1 MNYRVNDPKT
11 KQTTA
16 MSTKNGII
24 SRILAGALPLMLVA
38 CGGDGKPALP
48 PGAQA
53 PAPDATAEGTT
64 PHTDLFTEADLKL
77 GDIDP
82 SLVEKGKTTY
92 DVKCQ
97 ACHSMGDKRI
107 VGPGWKGIT
116 TKRKPEWIMNMIV
129 HTDAML
135 ETDAEAQKMLEECLV
150 RMPNQN
156 LSHDEARQV
165 LEFMRTL

>member
-1 MNYRVNDPKT
+1 M
-11 KQTTA
+11 
-16 MSTKNGII
+16 
-24 SRILAGALPLMLVA
+24 
-38 CGGDGKPALP
+38 
-48 PGAQA
+48 
-53 PAPDATAEGTT
+53 
-64 PHTDLFTEADLKL
+64 

-82 SLVEKGKTTY
+82 ALVEKGKITY

-97 ACHSMGDKRI
+97 ACHTLTDKRV
-107 VGPGWKGIT
+107 VGPGWQGIT

-135 ETDAEAQKMLEECLV
+135 ESDAEAQKMLEECLV

>member
-1 MNYRVNDPKT
+1 MPRINNSNSIDVKT
-11 KQTTA
+11 LTLLG
-16 MSTKNGII
+16 GIM
-24 SRILAGALPLMLVA
+24 LLVA
-38 CGGDGKPALP
+38 CGGGGTPAGP
-48 PGAQA
+48 PGATT
-53 PAPDATAEGTT
+53 PPTGSGTAEGGTA
-64 PHTDLFTEADLKL
+64 HADLFTAADLNL
-77 GDIDP
+77 GEIDP
-82 SLVEKGKTTY
+82 ALAEKGKITY

-107 VGPGWKGIT
+107 VGPGWKGIM

>member
-1 MNYRVNDPKT
+1 MKPNK
-11 KQTTA
+11 
-16 MSTKNGII
+16 GISI
-24 SRILAGALPLMLVA
+24 GLLLGMIALMMAA
-38 CGGDGKPALP
+38 CGGEAKPTLP
-48 PGAQA
+48 PGVQA
-53 PAPDATAEGTT
+53 PAAGAGDASEGSTV
-64 PHTDLFTEADLKL
+64 HSGLFTAADLQL

-82 SLVEKGKTTY
+82 GMVEKGKITY

-97 ACHSMGDKRI
+97 ACHTLTDKRV
-107 VGPGWKGIT
+107 VGPGWQAIT

-135 ETDAEAQKMLEECLV
+135 ESDAEAQKMLEECLV

-156 LSHDEARQV
+156 LSHDEAREV

>member
-1 MNYRVNDPKT
+1 MRT
-11 KQTTA
+11 IGTTLRA
-16 MSTKNGII
+16 LS
-24 SRILAGALPLMLVA
+24 GAALLSLMA
-38 CGGDGKPALP
+38 CGGGDTAPSYTP
-48 PGAQA
+48 
-53 PAPDATAEGTT
+53 PAPETPVATANEAAT
-64 PHTDLFTEADLKL
+64 PHVALFTEADLKL

-82 SLVEKGKTTY
+82 AMKEKGKTTY

-97 ACHSMGDKRI
+97 ACHSTGENRI
-107 VGPGWKGIT
+107 VGPGWKGLT

-156 LSHDEARQV
+156 LSHDEAREV